1 MFKSNITKENIVNVA
16 KKEKYDYVL
25 REITNEKHEIGY
37 QLAIVNTNLI
47 ITFKEKEKL
56 QLIQSLKDAYY
67 ICYTGPSVKKC
78 FKELAKRLNAWF

>member
-1 MFKSNITKENIVNVA
+1 MFKNNITKENIVNVA

-25 REITNEKHEIGY
+25 REITNERYERGY
-37 QLAIVNTNLI
+37 QLAIVNTGLI

-56 QLIQSLKDAYY
+56 QLVEPFGTSCAIY
-67 ICYTGPSVKKC
+67 YTGPSVKRC